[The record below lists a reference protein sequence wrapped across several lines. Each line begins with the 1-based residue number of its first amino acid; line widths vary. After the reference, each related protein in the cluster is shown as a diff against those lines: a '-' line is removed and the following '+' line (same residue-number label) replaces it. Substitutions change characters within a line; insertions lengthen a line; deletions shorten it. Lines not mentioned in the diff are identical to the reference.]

1 MGIAG
6 KYQAHWN
13 MLLQESYSDK
23 NRDIRNCF
31 VECTIKGQ
39 AETSTNFGVL
49 HGRNF
54 KSIQLAQPLSV
65 HILDDIS
72 LSCLFRE
79 SQSVCYVHKDNIL

>member
-1 MGIAG
+1 M
-6 KYQAHWN
+6 
-13 MLLQESYSDK
+13 
-23 NRDIRNCF
+23 
-31 VECTIKGQ
+31 ECTIKGQ

-79 SQSVCYVHKDNIL
+79 SQSVCYVHKDNILWKSASLAKLNFYGPRYLKTSLKFK